1 MSVREYV
8 GARYVP
14 IIVGEWDN
22 TKTYEPLMVVTNQGN
37 SYTSRQYVPAGIE
50 ITNES
55 YWVLSANYNAQV
67 EAYRQEVRGILP
79 YDETPT
85 EGSTKGVTSDGIKKA
100 IDTEIKKAIDT
111 ETTRAT
117 EAEQTLAAK
126 NDTQDMMLAAIYPLD
141 TVPTNGSTKGITS
154 NGVYDYIVANSPSVF
169 ANVEAAKASDCVVG
183 STIMTEGYYSPN
195 DFGAG
200 LYKVAASGTDTTALD
215 FTLDNG
221 LVAKFVVTD
230 SAIYANQFGAH
241 GDGSTDDTTAIQAGV
256 TYCAANKLTLKF
268 APQVYITSSPI
279 TLYTGSKLTGGMSN
293 DEYQKEAII
302 KNTTTNFF
310 TQNDD
315 TEQVVGIKIFAL
327 CFIGSITAQNSM
339 FASDTTLKWGEINSC
354 GFRQFYRVFNNNIL
368 GERFYKLYVQQCYSL
383 GTISGSDSTFADS
396 FISTYAPMEDN
407 LDCLS
412 TNGLSLTRFTNIY
425 FTCITSAT
433 TGSRDI
439 VHLSGYSQNLVF
451 DGCYFDFCF
460 GRAIYCVGKDNNAP
474 TSFVNNL
481 TVKNCVFRDWGVSTG
496 TVYNCFE
503 FCMCRNV
510 TIENNLFT
518 NYGSYKTNTGAV
530 IYNIGEY
537 AQDVKIA
544 HNEYLNVEYSANND
558 SSVQIFEPYY
568 ARNNRNGFGSS
579 KELYQINGNAIGYVT
594 YTGTTGGTY
603 GEIVVPASTFN
614 RTWNYSNPS
623 DFLFIA
629 RVTGTSIAYF
639 VNFNQNTGSGP
650 QFIVRDS
657 SGNAVT
663 NKSVTLTV
671 IIMGPTFKY

>member
-1 MSVREYV
+1 MATTQYI

-14 IIVGEWDN
+14 VFADPIDWDN
-22 TKTYEPLMVVTNQGN
+22 NRTYEPLMVVTYQGA

-55 YWVLSANYNAQV
+55 YWALSANYNAQV
-67 EAYRQEVRGILP
+67 EAYRKEVRSILP
-79 YDETPT
+79 YDEAPT

-100 IDTEIKKAIDT
+100 IDTAEQTNADAIAN
-111 ETTRAT
+111 EVTRAK
-117 EAEQTLAAK
+117 EAEQVNATAIANEVTRAK
-126 NDTQDMMLAAIYPLD
+126 GAEKSI
-141 TVPTNGSTKGITS
+141 
-154 NGVYDYIVANSPSVF
+154 YDYIIANSPNVF

-200 LYKVAASGTDTTALD
+200 LYRVAASGTETNALD
-215 FTLDNG
+215 FTLTNG
-221 LVAKFVVTD
+221 LVAKFIMTG
-230 SAIYANQFGAH
+230 SSIYANQFGAH

-268 APQVYITSSPI
+268 APQVYVTSSPI

-302 KNTTTNFF
+302 KNTTTDFF

-327 CFIGSITAQNSM
+327 CFIGRITAQNSM
-339 FASDTTLKWGEINSC
+339 FTSDTTLKWGEINSC
-354 GFRQFYRVFNNNIL
+354 GFRQFYRVFNNSIL
-368 GERFYKLYVQQCYSL
+368 GERFYKLYVHQCYSL
-383 GTISGSDSTFADS
+383 GTISGTDSTFADS
-396 FISTYAPMEDN
+396 FISTYAPMGDN

-412 TNGLSLTRFTNIY
+412 TNGLSLTRFTNVY

-433 TGSRDI
+433 AGSRDI
-439 VHLSGYSQNLVF
+439 VHLTGNSQNLVF

-474 TSFVNNL
+474 TSFNNNI
-481 TVKNCVFRDWGVSTG
+481 TIKNCCFRDWGVSTS

-503 FCMCRNV
+503 FALCRNV
-510 TIENNLFT
+510 TIENNMFST
-518 NYGSYKTNTGAV
+518 CGSYKTNAGAV
-530 IYNIGEY
+530 IYNFGEY
-537 AQDVKIA
+537 AQDVKID
-544 HNEYLNVEYSANND
+544 HNEYLNVEYSANNA

-579 KELYQINGNAIGYVT
+579 KELYRINGNAIGYVK
-594 YTGTTGGTY
+594 YTGTTGGQY
-603 GEIVVPASTFN
+603 GDITVPASIFN
-614 RTWNYSNPS
+614 GTWNYSNPS

-629 RVTGTSIAYF
+629 NVTGTSIPHF
-639 VNFNQNTGSGP
+639 VNFNENTGGGP
-650 QFIVRDS
+650 QFIVRDA
-657 SGNAVT
+657 SGNAVL

-671 IIMGPTFKY
+671 IIMGPTFTY